1 VAATTE
7 QGALVPGTRL
17 PEQHVRARNLF
28 RDAANRIHD
37 DAVKYNE
44 IALRVMKKHEVRIDD
59 LHAFCEQPSVKEKQL
74 PENVHFTDAGYAALG
89 EEVAKQ
95 IEAALAK

>member
-37 DAVKYNE
+37 DAV
-44 IALRVMKKHEVRIDD
+44 AQQH
-59 LHAFCEQPSVKEKQL
+59 
-74 PENVHFTDAGYAALG
+74 GYAGAL
-89 EEVAKQ
+89 VAGVT
-95 IEAALAK
+95 IYA